1 MKFRITE
8 TEANIGWKEI
18 DYGKST
24 STIVEYDSLEAMLE
38 GEEFY
43 DENWD
48 YDLDEEEEK
57 TANQYSRMVKAIEED
72 GGFMCKDYDRSYWE
86 NPEPCDSYLTYG
98 TEFTIEVLSE
108 EEFAKIEK
116 QKQEKLNKKIAENKT
131 KWDGLFKEVN
141 TFEGLKDLLK
151 TYNFPKKIETK

>member
-18 DYGKST
+18 DYGKSS

-57 TANQYSRMVKAIEED
+57 TANQYSRMVKAIKEE
-72 GGFMCKDYDRSYWE
+72 GGFMCNQYDRSYWE
-86 NPEPCDSYLTYG
+86 DPEPCDSYLTYG
-98 TEFTIEVLSE
+98 TEFTIEELSD
-108 EEFAKIEK
+108 EEFVKIQKEK
-116 QKQEKLNKKIAENKT
+116 EAKLNKKITENKA
-131 KWDGLFKEVN
+131 KWDGLFKGVESL
-141 TFEGLKDLLK
+141 ESLKDLLK
-151 TYNFPKKIETK
+151 TYNFPSKLKTE

>member
-18 DYGKST
+18 DYGKSS

-57 TANQYSRMVKAIEED
+57 TANQYSRMVKAIKEE
-72 GGFMCKDYDRSYWE
+72 GGFMCDQYDRRYWE
-86 NPEPCDSYLTYG
+86 DPEPCDSYLTYG
-98 TEFTIEVLSE
+98 TEFTIEELSD
-108 EEFAKIEK
+108 EEFAKIQKEK
-116 QKQEKLNKKIAENKT
+116 EAKLNKKINENKT
-131 KWDGLFKEVN
+131 KWDGLFKGVDSLES
-141 TFEGLKDLLK
+141 LKDLLK
-151 TYNFPKKIETK
+151 TYSFPKKLKTE